1 MRITGTFL
9 DEISH
14 DIPHQNWG
22 PEEWERDFGAMRAI
36 GIDTVILIRSGHKR
50 WLTYPSDVLIERE
63 GCYRPPL
70 DLVDLFLTL
79 AEQHGMDFFFG
90 TYDSGCNRSAGD
102 FRKEVDLNRAV
113 VDEVWARYGKR
124 AAFKGWYLAQEVG
137 RRTKGIIDLYA
148 AMGRHCKEISGSLPV
163 LISPW
168 IDGPKAVSSH
178 DALNEKGEGITLAAH
193 EAEWGDVMAGI
204 RGAVDIV
211 AFQDGRVD
219 FDALPDFLALN
230 KVLADRNGLRSWSNV
245 ETFDRD
251 LPVKFPPIK
260 WEKLL
265 LKLEAARTAGAEK
278 AITFEFSH
286 FLSPNSCYP
295 QAGHLFR
302 RYCEHFAVQPGW
314 REPIRR
320 VPL

>member
-1 MRITGTFL
+1 MRLTGTFL

-22 PEEWERDFGAMRAI
+22 PEEWAKDFDAMRAI

-50 WLTYPSDVLIERE
+50 WLTYPSELLMERE

-70 DLVDLFLTL
+70 DLVDLFLKL
-79 AEQHGMDFFFG
+79 AEQHGMAFFFG
-90 TYDSGCNRSAGD
+90 TYDSGRYWSAGD
-102 FRKEVDLNRAV
+102 FQKEVDLNRAV
-113 VDEVWARYGKR
+113 ADEVWARYGRR
-124 AAFKGWYLAQEVG
+124 AAFKGWYLTQEVS

-148 AMGRHCKEISGSLPV
+148 AMGRHCKKISNGLPV

-168 IDGPKAVSSH
+168 IDGPKAVSSY
-178 DALNEKGEGITLAAH
+178 DAGIEKDNGISLADH
-193 EAEWGDVMAGI
+193 EAEWGEVMAGI

-211 AFQDGRVD
+211 AFQDGHVD
-219 FDALPDFLALN
+219 FHALPDFLAVN
-230 KVLADRNGLRSWSNV
+230 KELAQKHGLRSWSNV

-251 LPVKFPPIK
+251 MPVKFPPIK

-265 LKLEAARTAGAEK
+265 LKIEAAEKAGAEK

-302 RYCEHFAVQPGW
+302 RYCEHFDIRPGW
-314 REPIRR
+314 REPFRR

>member
-22 PEEWERDFGAMRAI
+22 QQEWEQDFRSMRAI

-50 WLTYPSDVLIERE
+50 WLAYPSDVLIERE
-63 GCYRPPL
+63 GCHRPRL
-70 DLVDLFLTL
+70 DLVDMFLSLTERNEM
-79 AEQHGMDFFFG
+79 AFYFG
-90 TYDSGCNRSAGD
+90 TYDSGRYRTTGD
-102 FRKEVDLNRAV
+102 MQKEVDLNRAV
-113 VDEVWARYGKR
+113 ADEAWSRYGER
-124 AAFKGWYLAQEVG
+124 PAFQGWYLTQEVG
-137 RRTKGIIDLYA
+137 RRAKGIVDLYA
-148 AMGRHCKEISGSLPV
+148 ELGKHCKGLSGNLPV

-168 IDGPKAVSSH
+168 IDGPKAAGSS
-178 DALNEKGEGITLAAH
+178 DPLTEKGRGISLAEH
-193 EAEWGDVMAGI
+193 EAEWGELMAGI

-211 AFQDGRVD
+211 AFQDGQVD
-219 FDALPDFLALN
+219 IDALPGFLALT
-230 KVLADRNGLRSWSNV
+230 KSLADRNGLHSWANI

-251 LPVKFPPIK
+251 MPIRYPPIK

-265 LKLEAARTAGAEK
+265 LKLEAAQRAGMEK

-286 FLSPNSCYP
+286 FLSPNSSYP
-295 QAGHLFR
+295 QAANLFR
-302 RYCEHFAVQPGW
+302 RYCEHFAIRPPPP
-314 REPIRR
+314 EPKI